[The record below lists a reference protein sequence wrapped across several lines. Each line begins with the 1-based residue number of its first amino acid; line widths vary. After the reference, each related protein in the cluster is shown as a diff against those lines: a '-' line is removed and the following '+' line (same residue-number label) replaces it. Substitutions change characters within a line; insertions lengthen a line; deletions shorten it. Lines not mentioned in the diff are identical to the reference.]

1 MRSHPIFIPFG
12 YRDAPEHVLR
22 QLAYPRNRAKWY
34 HAKSDDV
41 NLVLKGILEIIM
53 NTVVNSSNSTGTD
66 NPDIIQQAP
75 PQGSPINQGDSL
87 YDPNYDPNFVDSD
100 DDVWK

>member
-1 MRSHPIFIPFG
+1 
-12 YRDAPEHVLR
+12 
-22 QLAYPRNRAKWY
+22 
-34 HAKSDDV
+34 
-41 NLVLKGILEIIM
+41 
-53 NTVVNSSNSTGTD
+53 VVNSSNSTGTD

-87 YDPNYDPNFVDSD
+87 YDPNYDPNFVNSD